1 MRGRLPTGLRNR
13 RSAVLLALALALA
26 LCAQAVQANEQ
37 SQALA
42 ARAVIALNAGKTA
55 EALELLDAA
64 LVADPDDAEARY
76 QRGVVRA
83 RGGNADGAIEDLQ
96 RALAVRPY
104 FPNAALELGIAL
116 VDADRAVDAEAPLL
130 QAQQV
135 PALDAQASFYLG
147 LAQLRLGRMEMAQAS
162 LARARQLDPTVTTAT
177 QYYEGVIAFRQ
188 NDYESAEKAFAAVRS
203 ERPDSAMARESAQ
216 YVELIAEAR
225 AADYSAFG
233 TVAVEYDSNVNLGPA
248 VIADQAGDAGEK
260 PEGDGRV
267 TLNAG
272 ARWTPLHVQRFSLS
286 VSYEFLQSLQF
297 DLTGYDLMDNRGALQ
312 LQYDFDQVSFGV
324 LGRYDYYLLGGD
336 SFLSEFTAM
345 PWASIRE
352 EGIGRT
358 EVYARIQPRDFKGD
372 YGRLSGVYSYGGVRQ
387 FFDIGNASQQIWLG
401 YQLGFSAPK
410 DSDNVDQQFNRDQ
423 YQFGSQMGEVGIRW
437 PLLWQILG
445 EAAYRY
451 EHQSYG
457 ATSGCV
463 PNSNSSP
470 DPSCIPGA
478 PLPTGLSRRADNSHR
493 FILSLERPLPELW
506 EHLSVVAAYLG
517 TFNHSNKSVFEYDRN
532 IGSLGL
538 QVRF

>member
-1 MRGRLPTGLRNR
+1 MRGRAPTGPR
-13 RSAVLLALALALA
+13 RRWSVALSVLALA
-26 LCAQAVQANEQ
+26 LCAAAAQANEQ

-42 ARAVIALNAGKTA
+42 SRAVIALNAGKTA

-83 RGGNADGAIEDLQ
+83 RGGNANGAIEDLQ
-96 RALAVRPY
+96 RALALRPY

-116 VDADRAVDAEAPLL
+116 VDDDRAVDAEAPLL

-162 LARARQLDPTVTTAT
+162 LARARQLDPTLTTAT

-188 NDYESAEKAFAAVRS
+188 DDYETAEKAFAAVQS
-203 ERPDSAMARESAQ
+203 ERPDSAMARESVQ
-216 YVELIAEAR
+216 YVALIAEAR

-248 VIADQAGDAGEK
+248 VVSAQTGSDATAQ
-260 PEGDGRV
+260 GDGRV
-267 TLNAG
+267 AFNAG
-272 ARWTPLHVQRFSLS
+272 ARWTPLRVGGFSLS
-286 VSYEFLQSLQF
+286 VSYEFFQSLQF
-297 DLTGYDLMDNRGALQ
+297 HLTSYNLTDNRPAVQ

-358 EVYARIQPRDFKGD
+358 EVYGRIQPRDFKSD
-372 YGRLSGVYSYGGVRQ
+372 YNVLSGVYSYGGVRQ

-410 DSDNVDQQFNRDQ
+410 DGDTDFQQFNRDL
-423 YQFGSQMGEVGIRW
+423 YQFGSQMAEVGIRW

-463 PNSNSSP
+463 PNSNASP
-470 DPSCIPGA
+470 DPSCIPGE
-478 PLPTGLSRRADNSHR
+478 PLPTGLTRRKDNDHR

-517 TFNHSNKSVFEYDRN
+517 TFNRSNKTIFEYDRN
-532 IGSLGL
+532 IGSIGL